1 MATHS
6 EAVLNRRF
14 VEFAKLLNIYLNHFP
29 RHEKYA
35 LSQEMR
41 RCAYDVYA
49 LIQEAQKRYQ
59 KKTTLTNLDIRHEQL
74 RMFVGLAFELGYFE
88 FSNGERADE
97 DLKTLSARRYMA
109 LSRHVDELGRMIGGW
124 VMAERTEPTKEA
136 IRGAH

>member
-14 VEFAKLLNIYLNHFP
+14 VEFVKLLNIYLNHFP

-35 LSQEMR
+35 LSQQMR
-41 RCAYDVYA
+41 QCAYDVFA
-49 LIQEAQKRYQ
+49 LIQEAQKRYT
-59 KKTTLTNLDIRHEQL
+59 KKTTLTSLDIRHEQL

-88 FSNGERADE
+88 FSHGERSDE
-97 DLKTLSARRYMA
+97 DVKSLAAKRYMA

-124 VMAERTEPTKEA
+124 VAADREKEA
-136 IRGAH
+136 KRDAH